1 MRGAA
6 ATRGCAVVLGGAT
19 YAALS
24 AARLV
29 AAEAG
34 EPCGPASATSPPL
47 LGQSRRAPF
56 TRRLTAFS
64 AVPVTD
70 LASHIN
76 AAPAPFTAPPWG
88 EAPLPNATP
97 FEFWPRLRLLETFA
111 VPVPKVIRR
120 C

>member
-1 MRGAA
+1 M
-6 ATRGCAVVLGGAT
+6 VLGGAT

-29 AAEAG
+29 AAEAD
-34 EPCGPASATSPPL
+34 EPCWPASATSPPL

-88 EAPLPNATP
+88 EAPLPN
-97 FEFWPRLRLLETFA
+97 EWVE
-111 VPVPKVIRR
+111 PVPSYLQTCSHIDLLTPVADRVQVLVPFLSLHR
-120 C
+120 